1 MRGRFALERRGV
13 REGGE
18 VGVEDS
24 VVIAPQGPIMVG
36 SRRELER
43 RAEEEG
49 AGAGRVV
56 IDLTGAEHIDSEG
69 IATLI
74 GLAARMRKEGREL
87 VLAAPGKGMRRL
99 FELTGLDAR
108 IPVRATVAAALGGE
122 GEEEAGGD
130 EPP

>member
-1 MRGRFALERRGV
+1 MRRVWAEAELAV
-13 REGGE
+13 S
-18 VGVEDS
+18 DT
-24 VVIAPQGPIMVG
+24 VVIGPRGPVMVG

-43 RAEEEG
+43 RVRKEG

-56 IDLTGAEHIDSEG
+56 IDLARAQHIDAEG

-74 GLAARMRKEGREL
+74 ELAARMRTEGREL

-108 IPVRATVAAALGGE
+108 IPVRATVAAALGE
-122 GEEEAGGD
+122 GGD
-130 EPP
+130 EKEAAKDDAP